1 MRPPAN
7 NLDPSSV
14 RWKHQAAVSAD
25 SQLSRRLTLIVD
37 DDRDSREALSLI
49 LTSVGHAVRLAGDGE
64 EALRLA
70 EQFRP
75 EMVFLDI
82 VLPGMDGYEI
92 CHRLRQSPIFEHA
105 RIVAISALSG
115 PKHEARCRAAGF
127 TAQLLKP
134 VDPTALIRL
143 G

>member
-1 MRPPAN
+1 MKPPAH
-7 NLDPSSV
+7 NLDSVSV
-14 RWKHQAAVSAD
+14 RWKQQAAICAD

-37 DDRDSREALSLI
+37 DDCDSREALALI
-49 LTSVGHAVRLAGDGE
+49 LTSVGHEVRLAGDGM

-70 EQFRP
+70 AQFRP

-82 VLPGMDGYEI
+82 VLPGMDGYEV
-92 CHRLRQSPIFEHA
+92 CRRLRQSPVFADA

-115 PKHEARCRAAGF
+115 PKHEACCRAAGF

-134 VDPTALIRL
+134 VDPAALIRL